1 MQNNPF
7 RYRGYYFDKD
17 LDLYYLNARY
27 YDQVTGR
34 FVSADEVGIIAAAP
48 AGLTDK
54 NLYAYCGII
63 HSTSAGQRKTT
74 PHFFTYL
81 HLP

>member
-17 LDLYYLNARY
+17 LDLYYLNARC
-27 YDQVTGR
+27 YDQCTGR
-34 FVSADEVGIIAAAP
+34 FISADEVGVVAATP

-54 NLYAYCGII
+54 NLFAYCDNNPVARVDGD
-63 HSTSAGQRKTT
+63 GEFWNVLR
-74 PHFFTYL
+74 
-81 HLP
+81 